1 MSSDYFKFQM
11 LRKKEGKG
19 QSHEVLKMRI
29 KIKRKQTK
37 MFLTRWLWNVG
48 VSICCVLIFPADIL
62 NDFVLN
68 LEGVAQLILFRV
80 FKTVHFS
87 SHLQLFYLFLSF
99 DYLSIKKKKNVIQ
112 DLIIYIYFKTTQK
125 HSLASTNED
134 REGGGANEREKK
146 KTSERKH
153 CRCGFC
159 CLK

>member
-1 MSSDYFKFQM
+1 MSSDYFKLQM

-99 DYLSIKKKKNVIQ
+99 DYLSIKKKNVIQ

>member
-37 MFLTRWLWNVG
+37 MFLTRWLWNIG

-99 DYLSIKKKKNVIQ
+99 DYLSIKKKNVIQ
-112 DLIIYIYFKTTQK
+112 DLIIYIYLKTTQK

-146 KTSERKH
+146 KKQVKGNTVDVD
-153 CRCGFC
+153 FAV
-159 CLK
+159 

>member
-99 DYLSIKKKKNVIQ
+99 DYLSIKKKKMSFKIS
-112 DLIIYIYFKTTQK
+112 LYIYILKQHRNIHQQVQMK
-125 HSLASTNED
+125 IG
-134 REGGGANEREKK
+134 REAEQMRERKK
-146 KTSERKH
+146 KQVKGNTVDVD
-153 CRCGFC
+153 FAV
-159 CLK
+159 

>member
-1 MSSDYFKFQM
+1 M

-87 SHLQLFYLFLSF
+87 SHL
-99 DYLSIKKKKNVIQ
+99 
-112 DLIIYIYFKTTQK
+112 
-125 HSLASTNED
+125 
-134 REGGGANEREKK
+134 
-146 KTSERKH
+146 
-153 CRCGFC
+153 
-159 CLK
+159 

>member
-99 DYLSIKKKKNVIQ
+99 DYLSIKKKMSFKIS
-112 DLIIYIYFKTTQK
+112 LYIYILKQHRNIHQQVQMK
-125 HSLASTNED
+125 IG
-134 REGGGANEREKK
+134 REAEQMRERKK
-146 KTSERKH
+146 KQVKGNTVDVD
-153 CRCGFC
+153 FAV
-159 CLK
+159 

>member
-68 LEGVAQLILFRV
+68 LEGVAQLILLRV

-99 DYLSIKKKKNVIQ
+99 DYLSIKKKKMSFKIS
-112 DLIIYIYFKTTQK
+112 LYIYILKQHRNIHQQVQMK
-125 HSLASTNED
+125 IG
-134 REGGGANEREKK
+134 REAEQMRERKK
-146 KTSERKH
+146 KQVKGNTVDVD
-153 CRCGFC
+153 FAV
-159 CLK
+159 